1 MKKRTIAKILC
12 CVLAAGLLAGCA
24 GGKKETKENN
34 TTKDEKKVMTVG
46 IAGDFYP
53 FCYTEN
59 DESKGFEIDVLN
71 EIGERAGYEVKFVVA
86 DFTGLFGMLDS
97 GKIDTVGHSVAITE
111 ARQEKYLI
119 SDPYVYSKYNI
130 ITKKDSELNDIK
142 DFANKKVGVVMGG
155 QGEVKLNELCEK
167 ENLPIEVAGY
177 EGTAAMDEDVLMGRI
192 DGRLG
197 PVIQTTANIKKN
209 DLDLKETDANVFSE
223 TAGYPMPKDEKHE
236 AMLKDV
242 NEALK
247 AMRDDG
253 TLKEL
258 SMKWF
263 DLDATNE

>member
-34 TTKDEKKVMTVG
+34 TAKDEKKVMTVG

-119 SDPYVYSKYNI
+119 SDPYVYSNNSDYLQKARKYGHF
-130 ITKKDSELNDIK
+130 T
-142 DFANKKVGVVMGG
+142 
-155 QGEVKLNELCEK
+155 
-167 ENLPIEVAGY
+167 GY
-177 EGTAAMDEDVLMGRI
+177 
-192 DGRLG
+192 
-197 PVIQTTANIKKN
+197 KN
-209 DLDLKETDANVFSE
+209 
-223 TAGYPMPKDEKHE
+223 
-236 AMLKDV
+236 
-242 NEALK
+242 
-247 AMRDDG
+247 
-253 TLKEL
+253 
-258 SMKWF
+258 
-263 DLDATNE
+263 